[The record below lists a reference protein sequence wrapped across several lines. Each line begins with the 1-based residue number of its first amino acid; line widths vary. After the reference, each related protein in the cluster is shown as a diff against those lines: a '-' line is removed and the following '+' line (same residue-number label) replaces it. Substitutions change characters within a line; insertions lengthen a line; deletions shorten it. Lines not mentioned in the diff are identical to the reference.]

1 MAILIAMTKENQ
13 RLGDNRNVLGTYSLN
28 DLGLVDRKH
37 NDAFKVLVLAFLATG
52 LVRGS
57 SSYLLFL
64 FSMLQNSV

>member
-37 NDAFKVLVLAFLATG
+37 NDAFKVFLAAG